1 MVTLRSFVPED
12 AESVRRNLYPD
23 LSLPD
28 IAQMIDEWNTR
39 RYRGKYFEMFAVLS
53 GQEIAGCASLYG
65 QTKSIA
71 SAGVEITSGQR
82 GKGIA
87 AEALVLLMQ
96 YAAEKG
102 YRIVQDQVRRDNAA
116 SIRLH
121 EKLGFESDGYVYR
134 NQRNQEVVLY
144 LKQIGG

>member
-39 RYRGKYFEMFAVLS
+39 RYRGKYFEMFA
-53 GQEIAGCASLYG
+53 
-65 QTKSIA
+65 
-71 SAGVEITSGQR
+71 
-82 GKGIA
+82 
-87 AEALVLLMQ
+87 LLMQ